1 MRDWPCDDF
10 NIRDLLVIV
19 RNARPDSALGREL
32 HPDTQPHFLAQHQL
46 YLARSMDMTLRWLQW
61 SKTKDGTTGRNAPAA
76 YRFPWEDEPDNGA
89 IRGDVM
95 TTEEADAFLE
105 WGHLRAV

>member
-61 SKTKDGTTGRNAPAA
+61 SKTKDGSKGRNMPEP
-76 YRFPWEDEPDNGA
+76 YPFPWEDTTPPGTM
-89 IRGDVM
+89 RGDSM
-95 TTEEADAFLE
+95 TVDEAADFLGWE
-105 WGHLRAV
+105 LHAV